1 MVAEGLEVTAAWLG
15 GWQARVRAR
24 GHEIAVDEPEW
35 SGGADAGMM
44 PTELLCAA
52 IASCYCLALAF
63 AAGKRGRDLPGLTV
77 TVRAERVGREL
88 RYGRFDVE
96 ATSDAPVEELAAVL
110 EPARRLCWVSNTL
123 AEGVELSYR
132 CTAVDGRTRK

>member
-1 MVAEGLEVTAAWLG
+1 MAEQLEVSAAWLG
-15 GWQARVRAR
+15 GWRAQVDAR
-24 GHEIAVDEPEW
+24 GHEIAVDEPE
-35 SGGADAGMM
+35 SAGGADAGAM
-44 PTELLCAA
+44 PTELLLAS

-63 AAGKRGRDLPGLTV
+63 VAGKRGRDLPGLRV
-77 TVRAERVGREL
+77 TVRTKRVGSEL

-96 ATSDAPVEELAAVL
+96 AQADVPADELAALL

-132 CTAVDGRTRK
+132 CTL

>member
-1 MVAEGLEVTAAWLG
+1 
-15 GWQARVRAR
+15 
-24 GHEIAVDEPEW
+24 
-35 SGGADAGMM
+35 M

-52 IASCYCLALAF
+52 IASCYCLALVF
-63 AAGKRGRDLPGLTV
+63 AAGKRGRDLPGLRV
-77 TVRAERVGREL
+77 TVRTKRVGREL

-96 ATSDAPVEELAAVL
+96 AASDAPVEQLAALL

-132 CTAVDGRTRK
+132 CAPVDGRTRK